1 MRRWGFHD
9 TEVIVMHIQTH
20 EPIKPLQRLRRLK
33 SHRAIATR
41 LQRVILAQRGH
52 TAPQVAALVDMSP
65 RVVQTWVQ
73 RYNAQGVDGLWDRP
87 RPGQPTKL
95 PRDRER
101 VFKQRMLDGPLAQT
115 DGGLCTLRGR
125 DAQRILA
132 DEYHAHYWLGGA
144 IELLHRLGLS
154 CLKPRP
160 QHRKNDPQAMH
171 RWLEEAPFLSKNKG
185 KSTRTNTSR
194 SGSRMKPASANRA
207 R

>member
-1 MRRWGFHD
+1 
-9 TEVIVMHIQTH
+9 MHIQAH
-20 EPIKPLQRLRRLK
+20 EPIEQLQRLRRLK

-52 TAPQVAALVDMSP
+52 TAPQVAQAVDMSP

-73 RYNAQGVDGLWDRP
+73 RYNAKGIDGLWDRA

-95 PRDRER
+95 PREQEQA
-101 VFKQRMLDGPLAQT
+101 FKQRMLAGPGDA

-125 DAQRILA
+125 DAQRILI
-132 DEYHAHYWLGGA
+132 DEFNAHYSLGGA

-160 QHRKNDPQAMH
+160 RHRKNDPQAMAQ
-171 RWLEEAPFLSKNKG
+171 WLDDAPLLSKHKG
-185 KSTRTNTSR
+185 ANTPANTSR
-194 SGSRMKPASANRA
+194 SGFRTKPASANRA